1 MSALNPLGF
10 STPRL
15 SLHGGPNVERI
26 VQQRPLRRVLA
37 FLGYSIDDVIND
49 PIARNEV
56 LGYYKLY
63 KQVERS
69 CEITEMERAWNALG
83 R

>member
-15 SLHGGPNVERI
+15 SLPDGPNVERI
-26 VQQRPLRRVLA
+26 VQQRPLSRVLA
-37 FLGYSIDDVIND
+37 FLGHSIDDVVND
-49 PIARNEV
+49 PIVRNKV
-56 LGYYKLY
+56 FGFYKLQR
-63 KQVERS
+63 QVDRAMEVTELERW
-69 CEITEMERAWNALG
+69 WN

>member
-15 SLHGGPNVERI
+15 SLRGGPNVERI

-49 PIARNEV
+49 PIVRNKV
-56 LGYYKLY
+56 FGFYKLQR
-63 KQVERS
+63 QVDRAMEVTELERW
-69 CEITEMERAWNALG
+69 WN

>member
-10 STPRL
+10 FTPRL
-15 SLHGGPNVERI
+15 SFHGGPNVERI

-49 PIARNEV
+49 PIVRNKV
-56 LGYYKLY
+56 FGFYKLQR
-63 KQVERS
+63 QVDRAMEVTELERW
-69 CEITEMERAWNALG
+69 WN